1 MTFDKLADRCRLF
14 ADVRKQLCIEL
25 LKEAELELTKQ
36 CDVYESTRT
45 YTCDGS
51 ESYGL
56 PTNYKQVILLNFD
69 GDRMF
74 PISEEEADYDSDG
87 AVKSGNPRGY
97 FIRNNGI
104 HLNSKPAS
112 GTLKLS
118 YYGTAF
124 GVQDSGSDPSPI
136 IPEMYHRDLC
146 DYAIAIASA
155 KSNPALH
162 DKHFMLWNQR
172 VLDTINKNADRELI
186 HTIKEEI

>member
-45 YTCDGS
+45 YTCDVS

-124 GVQDSGSDPSPI
+124 GVQDSASDPSPI

-186 HTIKEEI
+186 QTIKEEI